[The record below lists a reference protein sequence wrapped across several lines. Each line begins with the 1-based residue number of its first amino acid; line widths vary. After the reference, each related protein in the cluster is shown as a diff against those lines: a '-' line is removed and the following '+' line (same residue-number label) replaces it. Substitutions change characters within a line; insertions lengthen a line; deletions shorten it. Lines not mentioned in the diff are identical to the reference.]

1 MSLLPHPREDAY
13 RSLPGTPYMERGV
26 LTSRDMEEA
35 IQHVRMG
42 VEGGDYFSGVT
53 PRYAMSGGRSG
64 MRDRS
69 PYGVVDSVEGGY
81 PGGGSGVAG
90 LQEMGLVDLV
100 RR

>member
-26 LTSRDMEEA
+26 LTSREMDEA

-42 VEGGDYFSGVT
+42 VDGGDYFSGVS

-69 PYGVVDSVEGGY
+69 PYGVDPEGY
-81 PGGGSGVAG
+81 TGGPAG
-90 LQEMGLVDLV
+90 LHEMGLVDLV

>member
-1 MSLLPHPREDAY
+1 
-13 RSLPGTPYMERGV
+13 MERGA

-42 VEGGDYFSGVT
+42 VDGGDYFSGAN
-53 PRYAMSGGRSG
+53 PRYAISSGRSG

-69 PYGVVDSVEGGY
+69 PYGAEPEGY
-81 PGGGSGVAG
+81 TGGQAG
-90 LQEMGLVDLV
+90 LHEIGLADLV